1 MLGEFSL
8 IREYFQD
15 QVPSDALG
23 VGDDAA
29 RIPVPGASQVVV
41 CKDLLIEGRHFF
53 SDVNP
58 VTLGH
63 KALAVNLSDLAAMG
77 ASPLGYLL
85 GIGLRT
91 VQPDWLK
98 AFSEG
103 MIGLGHRY
111 GCPLIGGDTVRV
123 SGELV
128 ISVTALGTL
137 PAGQGGLLRQAAEPG
152 DDIWVSGYLGAA
164 HIALSGLQ
172 GDRRVS
178 RACIDS
184 TRSALEMP
192 EPRVALGLALLGLAH
207 AAIDISDGLA
217 QDLGHILDESGCAAR
232 LHCADLPIDPR
243 LDGLPQDLRLR
254 AALTGGDDYE
264 LCFTAPASKRA
275 DLSRLS
281 QTLDLALSR
290 VGVIEAGAG
299 LSILDTDGRPMQIHH
314 VGFDHFR
321 QDVNGR

>member
-15 QVPSDALG
+15 QVPSDTLG

-29 RIPVPGASQVVV
+29 RIPVPGATQVVA

-53 SDVNP
+53 PDVDP
-58 VTLGH
+58 GTLGH

-77 ASPLGYLL
+77 ARPLGYLL

-98 AFSEG
+98 AFSGG
-103 MIGLGHRY
+103 MVGLGRRFE
-111 GCPLIGGDTVRV
+111 CPLVGGDTVRV
-123 SGELV
+123 SGEIV

-137 PAGQGGLLRQAAEPG
+137 PAGQTGLLRQAAKPG

-172 GDRRVS
+172 GDTRVS
-178 RACIDS
+178 RECLAA
-184 TRSALEMP
+184 TRSSLETP
-192 EPRVALGLALLGLAH
+192 EPRVALGQALLGIAH

-217 QDLGHILDESGCAAR
+217 QDLGHILEESGCGAILR
-232 LHCADLPIDPR
+232 CADLPLDPR
-243 LDGLPQDLRLR
+243 LDGLPQDLQIR

-281 QTLDLALSR
+281 QTCGLALSR
-290 VGVIEAGAG
+290 VGVIRKGSG
-299 LSILDTDGRPMQIHH
+299 LIVLDMNGRQTELQH

-321 QDVNGR
+321 RDVNER